1 MHVGGVTE
9 KRFVKMNIFLSQTC
23 ERGETRYD
31 TPPGNQV
38 GEKNI
43 SCTHNVS
50 TPCRIVHS
58 SHTDYCISQ
67 LYLHRPRNETRVRD
81 VSYSHR
87 YRVLTHSIT
96 HVVFAVPAA
105 GAPDDTPIND
115 SS

>member
-1 MHVGGVTE
+1 VH
-9 KRFVKMNIFLSQTC
+9 
-23 ERGETRYD
+23 TRELYTHSD
-31 TPPGNQV
+31 YALNTQRLHTPPSN
-38 GEKNI
+38 
-43 SCTHNVS
+43 SS
-50 TPCRIVHS
+50 YS